1 MATTTNFGW
10 TTPDNTGY
18 VKDGALAIRT
28 LGSAID
34 STLYDLDRVGQVV
47 QTTGS
52 SSFTTTSSSY
62 VDVTSISAS
71 ITPTKSSSK
80 VLVSVSFD
88 GSYAGPWQNPNIASA
103 GFQIVRTSTSIMESG
118 PWITWGLAGSNDI
131 SFRQRYCL
139 MYLDSPATTSAT
151 TYKLQCKVAQNSSS
165 AGVTAYPWSI
175 ILQEVIV

>member
-34 STLYDLDRVGQVV
+34 STLYDLDRVGQVI

-52 SSFTTTSSSY
+52 SSFDTTSTSY
-62 VDVTSISAS
+62 VDVTSMSAA

-80 VLVSVSFD
+80 ILVSVSFD
-88 GSYAGPWQNPNIASA
+88 GKYSGPWQNPNIAGA
-103 GFQIVRTSTSIMESG
+103 GFQIVRNSTSIMESG
-118 PWITWGLAGSNDI
+118 PWTTWTLAGSNTI
-131 SFRQRYCL
+131 SLRQRFCL

-151 TYKLQCKVAQNSSS
+151 TYKLQCKMDYNTTN
-165 AGVTAYPWSI
+165 AGVAGFPWSI